1 MVARQG
7 LELVQ
12 IKRGLESVGATLE
25 ELVSIPSDPG
35 ARVQGQERRKGC

>member
-1 MVARQG
+1 MVARQE
-7 LELVQ
+7 LELVR
-12 IKRGLESVGATLE
+12 IKKGLESVGATLE

>member
-25 ELVSIPSDPG
+25 ELVSTPSDPG